1 MIARVRQLVAGTLAL
16 MIFFILVL
24 DAVLFVLNR
33 TVPDEYHDNAPEH
46 WLAFASAIIGIVG
59 SIVAAA
65 LGFLLAQRRHKNPIG
80 WLFLVGTL
88 LLSIASIAGSLRTY
102 RANVGNG
109 VSVFGLQLELPELEV
124 LDFFSTPAA
133 ILGLAAIFV
142 FLLVLFPEGRF
153 GSIPGWVIGAIV
165 IGLTSLTL
173 IEFVFGPSVAGHEN
187 PLGIPWL
194 YELVAYR
201 LAVFDQE
208 LSLSLL
214 SFYLTIPLAGIFFVI
229 RYFRS
234 EGERRL
240 QMKWL
245 GVAGFLGAIGVL
257 AALVSFYTKGLFE
270 IYILDF
276 RWSEWTSLL
285 YGIGFNLV
293 PIAAA
298 VAIFK
303 YRLYDIDVILKRS
316 IIFGALAV
324 FIAGGYIAS
333 VVGIGSVLGSERDFV
348 SSIAATGLVA
358 LAFQPVRSGTER
370 MANRLVFGRRAA
382 PYEALI
388 RMTEQ
393 MRAAQPIEK
402 ILPSLAQTV
411 ADAMGARGVRIHL
424 LLPSGEKLEG
434 EFVGFEAVPAP
445 DGVFPILRS
454 DSIIGQV
461 EVMKRR
467 GESIT
472 EGDKS
477 VVRAL
482 MPRIAL
488 ALENMRLAL
497 ELRDRL
503 AQKLAQAAA
512 LQESLRRVTNATL
525 RTRLAFQ
532 REVHGA
538 VASSLSEVETL
549 LPETGASSAE
559 TLGKLID
566 IASAKTHDAL
576 EKVREIARGIF
587 PPLLADKGLAAA
599 IEVEAS
605 QYEGLEVEID
615 ESLLTS
621 RPNAEIES
629 SIYFCCR
636 EAIRRLAVSSDV
648 SLSLRKGAGRIEFE
662 ISSKGSPQLLPH
674 GVAMDMQDRID
685 ALGGS
690 LTILR
695 SDGELNPG
703 RKAAVQLKG
712 VVPTD
717 SPS

>member
-1 MIARVRQLVAGTLAL
+1 MIARVRQTVAGTLAL
-16 MIFFILVL
+16 MIFLFLTL

-33 TVPDEYHDNAPEH
+33 TAPEQYHDNVPEH
-46 WLAFASAIIGIVG
+46 WLAYASFTIGVIG
-59 SIVAAA
+59 SFVATG

-88 LLSIASIAGSLRTY
+88 FLYTASIAGSLRTY
-102 RANVGNG
+102 RRNVGDG

-133 ILGLAAIFV
+133 ILGLAAIFI

-153 GSIPGWVIGAIV
+153 GSISGRVIGAIV

-173 IEFVFGPSVAGHEN
+173 VEFVFGPSVAGREN

-194 YELVAYR
+194 YDLVAYR
-201 LAVFDQE
+201 LAVLDQE

-214 SFYLTIPLAGIFFVI
+214 AFYLTIPLAGIFFVI
-229 RYFRS
+229 RYLRS

-245 GVAGFLGAIGVL
+245 GVAGFLGATGVL
-257 AALVSFYTKGLFE
+257 AALVSFYTQGVFE

-316 IIFGALAV
+316 IIFGSLAV
-324 FIAGGYIAS
+324 FIGGGYIAA
-333 VVGIGSVLGSERDFV
+333 VVGFGSVLGGERDFV

-358 LAFQPVRSGTER
+358 MAFQPVRSGSER
-370 MANRLVFGRRAA
+370 VANRLVFGRKAA

-393 MRAAQPIEK
+393 MRAQPMER

-411 ADAMGARGVRIHL
+411 ADAMGARGIRIHL
-424 LLPSGEKLEG
+424 LLSSGEKLEG

-445 DGVFPILRS
+445 DGAFPVLRS

-503 AQKLAQAAA
+503 AQKKAQAAA

-538 VASSLSEVETL
+538 VASSLSEIERL

-559 TLGKLID
+559 TLRDLID

-599 IEVEAS
+599 IEAEAS

-636 EAIRRLAVSSDV
+636 EAIRRLAVASDV
-648 SLSLRKGAGRIEFE
+648 SLRILKGDGRIDFE
-662 ISSKGSPQLLPH
+662 ISSKGNPQLLPH

-690 LTILR
+690 LTVLK
-695 SDGELNPG
+695 SEGELNLNQG
-703 RKAAVQLKG
+703 AGVQLKG
-712 VVPTD
+712 MVPTD
-717 SPS
+717 FPS